1 MVGRLNISALAL
13 AITFAGSALTGF
25 GLKRSAAQTP
35 GASSSHSEKAGSST
49 PSASPAP
56 QRQSVPQ
63 QSGKASNKAGGPELP
78 GPAQDAET
86 SLAGSPVSNSELET
100 YIENS
105 LKRDPSLSGTR
116 VRVAVLEDR
125 IELTGNVAKAKEKQT
140 AGRLAQ
146 SFAGNKKLVN
156 EISIG
161 APATSQTPDQGQ
173 TSPKA
178 KPQDPRTTPSLNA
191 QPNEAV
197 PRP

>member
-13 AITFAGSALTGF
+13 AIAIAGFALTGF

-35 GASSSHSEKAGSST
+35 GASSSHSEKAESST
-49 PSASPAP
+49 PSASLAP
-56 QRQSVPQ
+56 QLQSVPQ

-78 GPAQDAET
+78 SPAQDAET
-86 SLAGSPVSNSELET
+86 SLAGPVPNSELET

-161 APATSQTPDQGQ
+161 APATSQTPGGQ

-178 KPQDPRTTPSLNA
+178 KPQDPRTTPSLSA

>member
-1 MVGRLNISALAL
+1 MVGRLNLSVLAL

-25 GLKRSAAQTP
+25 ALNRSAAQTP
-35 GASSSHSEKAGSST
+35 GASSSHSEGAESST
-49 PSASPAP
+49 SSASPAP
-56 QRQSVPQ
+56 QPQPVPQ
-63 QSGKASNKAGGPELP
+63 ESRKTSKKAGGPELP
-78 GPAQDAET
+78 GPAQEAET
-86 SLAGSPVSNSELET
+86 SLAGGPVPNSELET

-105 LKRDPSLSGTR
+105 LKGDPSLSGAR

-161 APATSQTPDQGQ
+161 APATSQTPGGQ